1 MQLKKTIKRGKVAQC
16 KHSPVLSSISVE
28 KEMVHLIFKKRKE
41 NKRRKPVKQCQRKST
56 K

>member
-28 KEMVHLIFKKRKE
+28 KEMFHLIKKKKKIREE
-41 NKRRKPVKQCQRKST
+41 NQ
-56 K
+56 

>member
-28 KEMVHLIFKKRKE
+28 KEMVHLILKKEKKTREE
-41 NKRRKPVKQCQRKST
+41 NQ
-56 K
+56 